1 MKTDEQLEA
10 EVFVQT
16 VRSAISQLKA
26 RLQRDYARAYP
37 DLIEIIHIVL
47 DEEEANAWDLSPFP
61 HLLLPNLVEAH
72 LVKLNLQSADT
83 KHADVLVPHNFTQIE
98 TRQSVYALGGA

>member
-1 MKTDEQLEA
+1 MKTDEQLDA

-26 RLQRDYARAYP
+26 RLQQAYERVYP
-37 DLIEIIHIVL
+37 DLIEIIQIVL

-61 HLLLPNLVEAH
+61 HLFLPDLVQAH

-83 KHADVLVPHNFTQIE
+83 KHADVLVPYKFIQIE
-98 TRQSVYALGGA
+98 THESVYALGGV

>member
-26 RLQRDYARAYP
+26 RLQQDYKRAYP
-37 DLIEIIHIVL
+37 DLIEIIQIVL
-47 DEEEANAWDLSPFP
+47 DEEEANACDLSSFP
-61 HLLLPNLVEAH
+61 HLLLPDLVQAH
-72 LVKLNLQSADT
+72 LVKLNLQPADT

-98 TRQSVYALGGA
+98 TRQSVYALGGV